1 MTRDTVNST
10 RVTKHLHAS
19 LSRVEAHPTTMGPLR

>member
-1 MTRDTVNST
+1 MTLDTVVSH

-19 LSRVEAHPTTMGPLR
+19 LDRVEAHPTTMGPLR